1 MPENL
6 GWVGSSPPRRD
17 LGDKVTGK
25 AEYAADIGL
34 DDMLYAKVLRSPH
47 PHARILSVDTFEAG
61 KLAGVK
67 AIVTPFDV
75 PDGRV
80 APDVAILDQKVRF
93 VGDEVAVV
101 AADNPFTADLAVKL
115 IEVSYEILSFSSTTD
130 EALADSAEP
139 IHEGGNLINNAPL
152 IEQRGNI
159 DEGFGE
165 ADLIVEES
173 FTTPAHSPAPLEPR
187 TALARWDGSKL
198 TV

>member
-1 MPENL
+1 M
-6 GWVGSSPPRRD
+6 
-17 LGDKVTGK
+17 
-25 AEYAADIGL
+25 
-34 DDMLYAKVLRSPH
+34 
-47 PHARILSVDTFEAG
+47 
-61 KLAGVK
+61 
-67 AIVTPFDV
+67 
-75 PDGRV
+75 
-80 APDVAILDQKVRF
+80 
-93 VGDEVAVV
+93 GDEVAVV

-198 TV
+198 TVWKSSRGIHADKIALSQALGLSTESVRVIVPHMCAG